1 MPRLPVLM
9 LVTVPVPVPV
19 LFLMPLQLAAV
30 QAAQP
35 VAPPVQSGTA
45 APPELRLAAQPELAL
60 PEGVGRAPA
69 RLQSPAKAWASLLPQ
84 QA

>member
-9 LVTVPVPVPV
+9 LVLVPVPVPV
-19 LFLMPLQLAAV
+19 LFLMQLQLAAV

-35 VAPPVQSGTA
+35 VASPVQSGLA
-45 APPELRLAAQPELAL
+45 APPELRL

>member
-1 MPRLPVLM
+1 M
-9 LVTVPVPVPV
+9 LVPVPVPV
-19 LFLMPLQLAAV
+19 LFLMPQQLAAV
-30 QAAQP
+30 QAALLAAAQVAQP
-35 VAPPVQSGTA
+35 VAPPVQPVASPVQSGLA
-45 APPELRLAAQPELAL
+45 APPELRL

>member
-35 VAPPVQSGTA
+35 VAPPVQSG
-45 APPELRLAAQPELAL
+45 LRLPEGVGRAPELAL

-69 RLQSPAKAWASLLPQ
+69 RLQSPAKAWVSLLPQ

>member
-1 MPRLPVLM
+1 M
-9 LVTVPVPVPV
+9 LVTVTVPV
-19 LFLMPLQLAAV
+19 LFLMQLQLAAV
-30 QAAQP
+30 QAALLAAAQVAQP